1 MQQWMAWAH
10 SSHLHGWDHDLSGY
24 AASAL
29 VLATFCMKSMRWL
42 RATAI
47 ASNIAFIL
55 YAFVTDMRPIL
66 ILHSILLPVNL
77 YRLTQIELHRLRRAR
92 SQRGPIAESLGVS
105 D

>member
-1 MQQWMAWAH
+1 MQHWMAWAH
-10 SSHLHGWDHDLSGY
+10 SSHLNGWDPDLSGY

-47 ASNIAFIL
+47 ASNFAFIL

-77 YRLTQIELHRLRRAR
+77 YRLAQIELDRLGKARAE
-92 SQRGPIAESLGVS
+92 RGPIAESFSVS